1 MLRDIIEKTVTTL
14 STMGSKGEHK
24 HPQYR
29 EIWPRRATT
38 ELWRMGETDRELPAT
53 DRVMVDTIQA
63 TAKIT
68 SLEEKMMFHINP
80 GMPQDGDQ
88 NDMRWQK
95 RSACNWDIGIWSS

>member
-1 MLRDIIEKTVTTL
+1 MESEREHRYPRYRGIGLREV
-14 STMGSKGEHK
+14 
-24 HPQYR
+24 P
-29 EIWPRRATT
+29 T
-38 ELWRMGETDRELPAT
+38 ELWKRRDTDRELPAT

-88 NDMRWQK
+88 NDMQWQK
-95 RSACNWDIGIWSS
+95 RPACNWDKRKVLRIA